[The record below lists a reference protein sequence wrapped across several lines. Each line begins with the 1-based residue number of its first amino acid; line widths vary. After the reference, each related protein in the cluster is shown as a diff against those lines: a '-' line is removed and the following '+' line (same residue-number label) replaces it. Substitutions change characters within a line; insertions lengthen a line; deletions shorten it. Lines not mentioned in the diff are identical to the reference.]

1 MVVRVGFIVSFTPPP
16 RLSSYR
22 GNITQAWYKRY
33 HFSTSHQPPH
43 SDNSSSGGGIRRI
56 RVVFWRRLVTT
67 VKYVRIPFLVLS
79 VFGLGYNQGILD
91 YARDPESK
99 ERYLLATALAGVA
112 ATSQNII
119 QDRCD
124 ERYKQVQR
132 VGNRMT
138 RTAKAYIDTE
148 LAKSIPS
155 GQLQG
160 NSGTSNHGNYDSSS
174 TTSDAV
180 HMERYQP
187 PQQQLQDLEFW
198 NAAKRHMA
206 GGPWKF
212 LLVESSIPNAF
223 VSEMIPRHIFVTTSM
238 MERFITNDD
247 EMALIM
253 GHELSHL
260 ILGHVSRANQLE
272 AFLRAFEVLLLTID
286 PTDGAM
292 ASLVF
297 LFVVASCRSLLG
309 AGFSQNNEREADEL
323 GIKLAAMGCYDT
335 LLASKVFHRIHQL
348 DTESAAGKIKEA
360 YPFLHW
366 FDSHP
371 CTYLRYHIHF

>member
-1 MVVRVGFIVSFTPPP
+1 
-16 RLSSYR
+16 
-22 GNITQAWYKRY
+22 
-33 HFSTSHQPPH
+33 
-43 SDNSSSGGGIRRI
+43 
-56 RVVFWRRLVTT
+56 
-67 VKYVRIPFLVLS
+67 
-79 VFGLGYNQGILD
+79 LGYNQGLLD
-91 YARDPESK
+91 YARDPEAK
-99 ERYLLATALAGVA
+99 ERYLLDTALAGVA

-119 QDRCD
+119 QDRFD
-124 ERYKQVQR
+124 NRYQQVRR
-132 VGNRMT
+132 VGNRMLQ
-138 RTAKAYIDTE
+138 TAKAYVDTE
-148 LAKSIPS
+148 LAKSIQVGNPTIINPS
-155 GQLQG
+155 RGQQG
-160 NSGTSNHGNYDSSS
+160 SSTSNTRDKNGSSN
-174 TTSDAV
+174 TTSEV
-180 HMERYQP
+180 VYSERYQ
-187 PQQQLQDLEFW
+187 QQQDVEFW
-198 NAAKRHMA
+198 YSAKRHMA

-212 LLVESSIPNAF
+212 LLIESSIPNAF

-238 MERFITNDD
+238 IEHFITNDD

-260 ILGHVSRANQLE
+260 ILGHVSRANQME

-292 ASLVF
+292 ASLAF

-335 LLASKVFHRIHQL
+335 AVASKVFDRIYQF

-371 CTYLRYHIHF
+371 CTYL